1 MYQPGSLKNLAFD
14 TGVLAER
21 ARIIEVLKKIGPYI
35 IIWDGTDQ
43 VGNVDTLIELI
54 GETE

>member
-21 ARIIEVLKKIGPYI
+21 ARIIEVLKEVGSYI
-35 IIWDGTDQ
+35 ILWDGTDQ